1 MDITFKLKNVLEDKK
16 YVLEFCLKSSEKVS
30 QDRTIER
37 VIEKSSKKP
46 FEKISK
52 KDDEPQLEEPTL
64 ELPKFKKEFKI
75 ESSFD
80 GKIDGLK

>member
-16 YVLEFCLKSSEKVS
+16 YVLEFCLKSSSEKVS
-30 QDRTIER
+30 SDRTIER

-46 FEKISK
+46 SLK

-80 GKIDGLK
+80 GKIDLK

>member
-30 QDRTIER
+30 SDRTIER
-37 VIEKSSKKP
+37 VLEKNSSKKP
-46 FEKISK
+46 SIK
-52 KDDEPQLEEPTL
+52 KDEEPQLEEPSL
-64 ELPKFKKEFKI
+64 ELPRFKKEFKV

-80 GKIDGLK
+80 GKISDLK

>member
-30 QDRTIER
+30 SDRTIER
-37 VIEKSSKKP
+37 VLEKNSSKKP
-46 FEKISK
+46 SVK
-52 KDDEPQLEEPTL
+52 KDDEPQLEEPSL
-64 ELPKFKKEFKI
+64 ELSRFKKEFKV

-80 GKIDGLK
+80 GKISDLK